1 MPLNQASKTVCCK
14 RRKARFRR
22 TRLLLSSLPLTV
34 LALSACTEAARDR
47 AGGETATVYE
57 SRPSQQ
63 AGGTGRFY
71 LGREIAE
78 MTGSEQ
84 DTAWLERPTRETAEL
99 PGRLVR
105 ALELEPSDVVAD
117 IGAGTGYFTFRLSEA
132 VPEGKVFA
140 VDVQPDMLAIIRER
154 MAKEEA
160 RNVEP
165 VLGTEKTPNLP
176 DTSVDVA
183 LIVDAYHEFTYPREM
198 TEHMAQALRPGGRLV
213 LVAYRGEDPTLP
225 VGPLRRITQAQA
237 RKEMEAVGLRWRET
251 KAILPQHHFMVFE
264 KPSG

>member
-1 MPLNQASKTVCCK
+1 MPLNQKVKTVH
-14 RRKARFRR
+14 RKPEDSLPRLARLI
-22 TRLLLSSLPLTV
+22 LLALPLTV
-34 LALSACTEAARDR
+34 LALPACTETGYDQP
-47 AGGETATVYE
+47 ESDTTAVYE
-57 SRPSQQ
+57 ESPSQQ
-63 AGGTGRFY
+63 TDGTGRFY
-71 LGREIAE
+71 LGREIAKL
-78 MTGSEQ
+78 TGGER
-84 DTAWLERPTRETAEL
+84 DTAWLERPTRETSEL

-140 VDVQPDMLAIIRER
+140 VDVQPDMLAIIQER
-154 MAKEEA
+154 MAQEEA
-160 RNVEP
+160 YNVET

-183 LIVDAYHEFTYPREM
+183 LIVDSYHEFTYPREM
-198 TEHMAQALRPGGRLV
+198 MEHVAQSLRPGGRLV

-225 VGPLRRITQAQA
+225 VGPLRKITQAQA
-237 RKEMEAVGLRWRET
+237 RKEMETVGLRWRET

-264 KPSG
+264 KPPE

>member
-1 MPLNQASKTVCCK
+1 MPLNQETVH
-14 RRKARFRR
+14 RKPRDPQPRF
-22 TRLLLSSLPLTV
+22 TRLILFALSLAV
-34 LALSACTEAARDR
+34 LALPACTE
-47 AGGETATVYE
+47 TAYDQPGSDTTAVYQE
-57 SRPSQQ
+57 VPSQQ
-63 AGGTGRFY
+63 TGGTGRFY
-71 LGREIAE
+71 LGREIARL
-78 MTGSEQ
+78 TGGEQ
-84 DTAWLERPTRETAEL
+84 DTAWLERPMRETSEL

-105 ALELEPSDVVAD
+105 ALKLEPSDVVAD

-132 VPEGKVFA
+132 VPQGKVFA
-140 VDVQPDMLAIIRER
+140 VDVQPDMLAIIEKR
-154 MAKEEA
+154 MAQEEA
-160 RNVEP
+160 YNVEP

-198 TEHMAQALRPGGRLV
+198 TEHIAQALRAGGRLV

-225 VGPLRRITQAQA
+225 VGPLRKITQAQA

-264 KPSG
+264 KSSE